1 MGKYFGTDGFR
12 GLAGVELTST
22 HAFLIGRFL
31 GYYLKK
37 LKERPSVVIGKD
49 TRLSSYMLEYA
60 LASGLA
66 SSGAD
71 AYMLHVVT
79 SPCVSFVCRSES
91 FDLGIMISAS
101 HNPYYDNGIKIVNN
115 ANVDKMIDVG
125 GSRQKQTVPLAVIV
139 EFGSG
144 VVGQSEAHPNASA
157 EGYEYNVDSGSKSV
171 DGAWTF
177 YTNSNELDLP
187 QSALLA
193 HNWYSGDRGGGKGQ
207 RLLIMTKGAK
217 GVWYAYNAI
226 VDAQT
231 ELAKANGGEIGKMWE
246 DIKARYIK

>member
-1 MGKYFGTDGFR
+1 M
-12 GLAGVELTST
+12 
-22 HAFLIGRFL
+22 
-31 GYYLKK
+31 
-37 LKERPSVVIGKD
+37 LKELAVGDTILTTSGFYGVVIDITDD
-49 TRLSSYMLEYA
+49 T
-60 LASGLA
+60 
-66 SSGAD
+66 
-71 AYMLHVVT
+71 
-79 SPCVSFVCRSES
+79 
-91 FDLGIMISAS
+91 
-101 HNPYYDNGIKIVNN
+101 
-115 ANVDKMIDVG
+115 
-125 GSRQKQTVPLAVIV
+125 VIV

-193 HNWYSGDRGGGKGQ
+193 HNWYSGDRGKGKGQ

-226 VDAQT
+226 VDAQM
-231 ELAKANGGEIGKMWE
+231 ELAKASGGEIGKMWE

>member
-1 MGKYFGTDGFR
+1 MKKIKIELNTKSINEARKYLLNLKNQIPKMQQEFLMAVAKWVVKQADGYIDR
-12 GLAGVELTST
+12 SD
-22 HAFLIGRFL
+22 IGSL
-31 GYYLKK
+31 VKSK
-37 LKERPSVVIGKD
+37 IKESWDYQP
-49 TRLSSYMLEYA
+49 T
-60 LASGLA
+60 
-66 SSGAD
+66 
-71 AYMLHVVT
+71 T
-79 SPCVSFVCRSES
+79 
-91 FDLGIMISAS
+91 
-101 HNPYYDNGIKIVNN
+101 NGIKIINN
-115 ANVDKMIDVG
+115 ANMEKTVYHE
-125 GSRQKQTVPLAVIV
+125 KQTVPIAVLV

-144 VVGQSEAHPNASA
+144 VVGQSEAHPNAST

-193 HNWYSGDRGGGKGQ
+193 HNWYSGDRGKGKGQ

-226 VDAQT
+226 VDAQM
-231 ELAKANGGEIGKMWE
+231 ELAKANGGEIGKMWN